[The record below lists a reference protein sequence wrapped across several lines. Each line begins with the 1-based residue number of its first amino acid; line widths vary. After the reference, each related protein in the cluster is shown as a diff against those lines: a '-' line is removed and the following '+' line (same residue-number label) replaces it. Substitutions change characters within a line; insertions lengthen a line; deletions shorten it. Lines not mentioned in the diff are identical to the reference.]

1 MLVRN
6 NSRLSVLPAGHYPN
20 LISRIMKLMLGRLAT
35 DWQAAWGHPVV
46 MAETFVD
53 PQKFQGTA
61 YKVTG

>member
-1 MLVRN
+1 
-6 NSRLSVLPAGHYPN
+6 
-20 LISRIMKLMLGRLAT
+20 MKLMLGRLAT

-46 MAETFVD
+46 LAETFVD